1 MRFELATAGRIL
13 FGEGVFDQAGALAA
27 ELGKRVL
34 LVGGSSAERIEPL
47 LALLASEGLAVR
59 TIAIDRE
66 PAVASALEGA
76 EQGRGFGAD
85 LVIGMGGGSVIDAA
99 KAIAALL
106 TNPGDPYEYLEV
118 VGHGRPL
125 ANPAAPVVAIPTTAG
140 TGAEV
145 TRNSVLAAP
154 EQKVKV
160 SLRHLSML
168 PRVALVDP
176 VLTYAIP
183 PSVTASTGLDAL
195 TQCLEPFVSHLATP
209 LTDGFCREGMAR
221 GARSLHCAF
230 VDGSDVEARRDMA
243 LTSLCGG
250 LALAN
255 ARLGAVHGFAGPVGG
270 MFDAPHGAVC
280 ARLLPFVM
288 EANVRALQERAPSSP
303 ALTRYQEVAAILTG
317 NPGARVAE
325 GVAWVQAL
333 GEELSVPGF
342 TSYGMQEGHLAEIV
356 AKSMTSSSMKGNPI
370 ALTESELTRVLS
382 QAL

>member
-1 MRFELATAGRIL
+1 
-13 FGEGVFDQAGALAA
+13 
-27 ELGKRVL
+27 
-34 LVGGSSAERIEPL
+34 
-47 LALLASEGLAVR
+47 
-59 TIAIDRE
+59 
-66 PAVASALEGA
+66 
-76 EQGRGFGAD
+76 
-85 LVIGMGGGSVIDAA
+85 
-99 KAIAALL
+99 
-106 TNPGDPYEYLEV
+106 
-118 VGHGRPL
+118 
-125 ANPAAPVVAIPTTAG
+125 VAIPTTAG

-176 VLTYAIP
+176 VLTYAMP

-209 LTDGFCREGMAR
+209 LTDGFCREGMRR
-221 GARSLHCAF
+221 GARSLSRAF

-255 ARLGAVHGFAGPVGG
+255 AKLGAVHGFAGPVGG

-303 ALTRYQEVAAILTG
+303 ALDRYQEVAAILTG

-333 GEELSVPGF
+333 GEELAVPGF
-342 TSYGMQEGHLAEIV
+342 ASYGMQEGHLAEIV

>member
-76 EQGRGFGAD
+76 EQARGFGAD

-255 ARLGAVHGFAGPVGG
+255 AKLGAVHGFAGPVGG

>member
-76 EQGRGFGAD
+76 EQARGFGAD

-106 TNPGDPYEYLEV
+106 TNPGDPYEHLEV

-255 ARLGAVHGFAGPVGG
+255 AKLGAVHGFAGPVGG